1 MLLSFAETWFDC
13 KVNDDLISID
23 NYTLVRL
30 DRNPVHKRKGG
41 EVCCYVRNDVKFNV
55 LKLRNPTEPS
65 LEYMWIRCTYG
76 TTKNYIIACIYHPPK
91 PRYNTEVFVRELSA
105 YLENMLCTSGDS
117 IFVLAGDFNSLNTD
131 FFVQ

>member
-1 MLLSFAETWFDC
+1 
-13 KVNDDLISID
+13 VNDDLISID

-41 EVCCYVRNDVKFNV
+41 GVCCYVRNDVKFNV

-91 PRYNTEVFVRELSA
+91 PRYNTEVFLRELSA
-105 YLENMLCTSGDS
+105 DLENMLCTSGDS
-117 IFVLAGDFNSLNTD
+117 IFVLAGDFNNLNTD